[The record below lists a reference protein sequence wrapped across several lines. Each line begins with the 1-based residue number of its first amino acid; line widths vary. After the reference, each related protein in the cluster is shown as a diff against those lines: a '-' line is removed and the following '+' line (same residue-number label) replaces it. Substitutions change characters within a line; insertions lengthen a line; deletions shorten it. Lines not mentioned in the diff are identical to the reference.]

1 MNMIKLPIEKDELIH
16 LLPHKG
22 KMFLIERIT
31 ACDINEW
38 NVTSETIVRD
48 TCLFYDK
55 NIDGIPNYVCFELMA
70 QTISALTG
78 IIIREKNLPVN
89 MGFILSVSA
98 IKFSLPVIKK
108 GQTVTITAR
117 RTGEVDN
124 VYTFEASLTVD
135 GNSAGGGKLTVLEV
149 KSL

>member
-55 NIDGIPNYVCFELMA
+55 SIDGIPNYVCFELMA

-98 IKFSLPVIKK
+98 IKFSYMAPLKPPRFPCSISLLVDPPSIVTRRPISVI
-108 GQTVTITAR
+108 
-117 RTGEVDN
+117 
-124 VYTFEASLTVD
+124 
-135 GNSAGGGKLTVLEV
+135 
-149 KSL
+149 